1 MKTKSLIRLA
11 ALAAVTTAIAL
22 GLAGCAAWS
31 YMGYSISPDYP
42 ADEDETLSLPGLK
55 APATVLLDAYGVAHI
70 KADDEADLMRA
81 VGYMHGRDR
90 FFQMDTLR
98 RFARG
103 RLSELVGEQQLQ
115 FGSSVEL
122 DATMRGWGFEALAE
136 QDAAEL
142 DGEARAL
149 MEAYVAGVELARK
162 RHPPI
167 EYRLLGLEPEPWTLA
182 DSFAVGRL
190 VGWSISHNWH
200 QELCRLVLALHVGAD
215 RAERIYGNGPWPG
228 NTSVTPEGQARPLAP
243 GIAPE
248 LRPLLTGRPAAA
260 EGPRSDRALA
270 ATLSVFGGASNAWA
284 IAGSRTASGKPLL
297 ANDPHM
303 AHTLPS
309 LMVQQHL
316 VSGDLDVIGV
326 TAPGLPYV
334 LIGHNR
340 RVAWG
345 MTSAVGDV
353 IDLYVEKL
361 DPADPAKVVGPE
373 GPQPLVTGEMVIRVR
388 KGGAFEQRR
397 HRLRSTP
404 RGPLVNDLYPKLLP
418 DWAPLVSLRW
428 DNRGAG
434 GSIAAFREANLAR
447 DVASLRQ
454 ALLGVV
460 SPVNSVMAADSDGT
474 VALFPTGRLPRRK
487 GHRGTFPAPAWLSAY
502 DWDGEVPRDQMPIFT
517 APATGFFAHG
527 NNLMYPPGSLPVL
540 LQVDSAPAY
549 RLDRISELIGAKTTL
564 GVDDMKR
571 IQADVVLLRARR
583 LLPAL
588 REDLAGLNGLLPRE
602 DPARRLLDQWDAEAT
617 VDSAAAAVFFVTYRE
632 AMVAAIVDEV
642 DADGFDYLMSQR
654 YFTNAADLWFDD
666 ADHPVWDDRRT
677 PRVERRGDVV
687 RAAFRRA
694 VIWLRETQGSDPAGW
709 RWGVLHAVH
718 QKHPFGA
725 KLPAFNLARLDG
737 RGGPD
742 SVAKAHLDLGNR
754 AHPFQTVAGPV
765 YRMVVDLSDL
775 AHAWWV
781 IDTGASGWPGSP
793 HYADQRGLWYR
804 GEYAPME
811 MDWQVL
817 AKDPAA
823 VLSLKPR

>member
-1 MKTKSLIRLA
+1 MKTRSITHA
-11 ALAAVTTAIAL
+11 SALAAVSMLIAL
-22 GLAGCAAWS
+22 GLSGCAAWS
-31 YMGYSISPDYP
+31 YVGYSISPDYP
-42 ADEDETLSLPGLK
+42 ADEDQTLSLPGLE
-55 APATVLLDAYGVAHI
+55 APVTVLLDAYGVAHI
-70 KADDEADLMRA
+70 KAEHEADLMRA

-122 DATMRGWGFEALAE
+122 DATMRGWGFEALSA
-136 QDAAEL
+136 QDADEL
-142 DGEARAL
+142 EGEARTL

-167 EYRLLGLEPEPWTLA
+167 EYRLLGIEPEPWTLA

-200 QELCRLVLALHVGAD
+200 QELCRLVLALHVGAE
-215 RAERIYGNGPWPG
+215 RAEQIYGNEPWPG
-228 NTSVTPEGQARPLAP
+228 NTSVTPP
-243 GIAPE
+243 GETRALKPAIAPQ
-248 LRPLLTGRPAAA
+248 LRAMLTGRPAAA
-260 EGPRSDRALA
+260 PGPRSERALA
-270 ATLSVFGGASNAWA
+270 ATLSVFGAASNAWV
-284 IAGSRTASGKPLL
+284 IQGSRTTSGKPLL

-303 AHTLPS
+303 SHTLPS

-326 TAPGLPYV
+326 TAPGLPYI

-353 IDLYVEKL
+353 IDLYVEKP
-361 DPADPAKVVGPE
+361 DPADPAKVLGPN
-373 GPQPLVTGEMVIRVR
+373 GPQALVTEEMIVRVR
-388 KGGAFEQRR
+388 HGDTFEQRR

-418 DWAPLVSLRW
+418 EGAPLVSLRW

-434 GSIAAFREANLAR
+434 GSIAAFRRANLAR

-454 ALLGVV
+454 SLLGVV
-460 SPVNSVMAADSDGT
+460 SPVNSIMAADVEGT
-474 VALFPTGRLPRRK
+474 VALFPTGRLPKRK
-487 GHRGTFPAPAWLSAY
+487 GHRGTFPAPAWLADY
-502 DWDGEVPRDQMPIFT
+502 DWDGEVARDEMPIFT
-517 APATGFFAHG
+517 APAEGFFAHG
-527 NNLMYPPGSLPVL
+527 NNLMYPPGTLPVL
-540 LQVDSAPAY
+540 MQIDSAPAY
-549 RLDRISELIGAKTTL
+549 RLDRISELIRAQPTL

-583 LLPAL
+583 LLPAI
-588 REDLAGLNGLLPRE
+588 REDLAGLAGLLPRE
-602 DPARRLLDQWDAEAT
+602 GPARRLLQEWDATAT
-617 VDSAAAAVFFVTYRE
+617 ADSAAAAVFFVTYRE
-632 AMVAAIVDEV
+632 AMMAAIVDEV
-642 DADGFDYLMSQR
+642 DEDGFDYLMSER
-654 YFTNAADLWFDD
+654 YFTNAADLWFDR

-677 PRVERRGDVV
+677 PQVERRADVV

-694 VIWLRETQGSDPAGW
+694 VAWLRENQGSDPAGW
-709 RWGVLHAVH
+709 RWGALHAIQ

-725 KLPAFNLARLDG
+725 KLPAFNLPRLDG

-765 YRMVVDLSDL
+765 YRMIVDLADP
-775 AHAWWV
+775 AHGWWI

-793 HYADQRGLWYR
+793 HYADQRPLWYR

-817 AKDPAA
+817 SMAPAA
-823 VLSLKPR
+823 TLNLKPE